1 MMDINLDLLQWFINF
16 LIKRL
21 QAEQLKTKIFLI
33 KNQLKNYAN
42 QLLKNSKKEKYNH
55 LLQAMFWMLI
65 LQSISKFNKGTHFVL
80 CVIDIYGKQAWVIP
94 LKNKTGIT
102 ITNAF
107 QNILKESNRKPS
119 KIWLDKGS
127 EFSIRSV
134 KSWLEK

>member
-1 MMDINLDLLQWFINF
+1 
-16 LIKRL
+16 
-21 QAEQLKTKIFLI
+21 
-33 KNQLKNYAN
+33 
-42 QLLKNSKKEKYNH
+42 
-55 LLQAMFWMLI
+55 MLI
-65 LQSISKFNKGTHFVL
+65 LQSISKFNKGIHFVL

-107 QNILKESNRKPS
+107 QKILKESNRKPS
-119 KIWLDKGS
+119 KIWVDKGS